1 MGYVLII
8 QVWMFANC
16 ISNTAFT
23 MTNDHTRCC
32 QAGIKCRHEPLSSL
46 RALQIGQPFMLQE
59 LSRMPRPP
67 SQGGPPLLEP
77 ASPYLNPSQPRTTP
91 SSTAGPFGVSSG
103 PAPFGMAVEAAPA
116 SANALQQPFGTPN
129 LAPAQSQPSPSGRI
143 QFGQKAGQSASNPFG
158 SSIQGQSTSFQ
169 PAPAPSNLFGQGSQ
183 SGRLQFGARAGQP
196 AAAQVGSAISSQGA
210 AAPFGT
216 QSKPVKP
223 FDSTD
228 DPFGRQKP
236 SQPGQ
241 GQQPAAQA
249 SATHPFAQQLQQQQ
263 PSAMSDLNSNP
274 FAQQPPATPAAFG
287 AFGGPQAGQSQ
298 PSTGLD
304 FQTPAVQQRPAFGGG
319 VAASLQSPSPGRQHP
334 AALSCC
340 SLSGTHCSS
349 STALWLSCQLPVVA
363 CIFCCMPRW
372 GHM

>member
-1 MGYVLII
+1 
-8 QVWMFANC
+8 
-16 ISNTAFT
+16 
-23 MTNDHTRCC
+23 
-32 QAGIKCRHEPLSSL
+32 
-46 RALQIGQPFMLQE
+46 
-59 LSRMPRPP
+59 MPRPP
-67 SQGGPPLLEP
+67 SQGGPPLPEP
-77 ASPYLNPSQPRTTP
+77 ASPYLNPSQPGTTP

-103 PAPFGMAVEAAPA
+103 PAPFGMAAEAAPA
-116 SANALQQPFGTPN
+116 SANALQQPFRTPN
-129 LAPAQSQPSPSGRI
+129 LAPAQSQPSQSGRI

-169 PAPAPSNLFGQGSQ
+169 PTPAPSNPFGQRSQ

-263 PSAMSDLNSNP
+263 QPSAINGLKSNP

-298 PSTGLD
+298 PSTGPD

-319 VAASLQSPSPGRQHP
+319 VAASLQSPFPGRQHP
-334 AALSCC
+334 AALS
-340 SLSGTHCSS
+340 GTHCSI
-349 STALWLSCQLPVVA
+349 STVAVVQ
-363 CIFCCMPRW
+363 
-372 GHM
+372 